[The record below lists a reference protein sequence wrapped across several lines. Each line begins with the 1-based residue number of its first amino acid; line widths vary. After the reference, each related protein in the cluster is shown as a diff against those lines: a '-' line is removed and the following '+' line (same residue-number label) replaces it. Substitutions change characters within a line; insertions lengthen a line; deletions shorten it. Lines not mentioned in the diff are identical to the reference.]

1 MSSMFKKMVGLL
13 SVCFLQAA
21 SAATV
26 EEARAQA
33 LSATNF
39 WGISFSIDE
48 RNAFASNYVS
58 TARLYTD
65 EANAVFQ
72 ELNR

>member
-33 LSATNF
+33 LSAYSHFLVDPQFTNA
-39 WGISFSIDE
+39 WV
-48 RNAFASNYVS
+48 RWPVASELCEMRFLQKTTS
-58 TARLYTD
+58 A
-65 EANAVFQ
+65 EA
-72 ELNR
+72 